1 MGMSAHATLAATL
14 RYHAH
19 RRRGIQP
26 AARAARRSRAC
37 VMSASA
43 GEESSST
50 MSSVDPDDGAWLVTG
65 AAGFIGSH
73 VVERLL
79 RSGAKVIAIDNID
92 ENGPYPVEWKEAN
105 VDLLADVAVKTRGKG
120 SRLVFARCDA
130 RDRARLHALFQGGD
144 ELPTGIDDLDS
155 LDEGDDEP
163 MPAVSRVIHL
173 GARSGVASAASD
185 PEGAVDANVASTA
198 VLLDLAARQHCAS
211 FTLASSGSVYG
222 ECHVDQSGE
231 PIASVENDSTSDPI
245 SPYAA
250 TKRAAELMARAYV
263 SPGSGGM
270 RVTVCRVFTVYGPR
284 GRPDMAVYRF
294 ITALQ
299 SGDRIFRFGDG
310 NSTWRDYL
318 HVDDV
323 VSGLISAAVRGET
336 AETAGVVDH
345 KPAFAIVNLASGT
358 PTRLGELID
367 AVARSV
373 GLDEA
378 SVGEMVLEK
387 PGRVGD
393 VGGTYADVSAARLLI
408 GWAPEVGLEDGVART
423 AGWYASEEARG
434 WGGGGGSE

>member
-1 MGMSAHATLAATL
+1 
-14 RYHAH
+14 
-19 RRRGIQP
+19 
-26 AARAARRSRAC
+26 
-37 VMSASA
+37 
-43 GEESSST
+43 

-79 RSGAKVIAIDNID
+79 RSGAKVIAIDNLD

-105 VDLLADVAVKTRGKG
+105 LDLLADVAVKTRESG

-198 VLLDLAARQHCAS
+198 VLLDLAARQNCAPS
-211 FTLASSGSVYG
+211 PSRRRGAST
-222 ECHVDQSGE
+222 
-231 PIASVENDSTSDPI
+231 ASATWTNRASRSHPWKTIPLRIRSRLTPLPNAPPSSWPARTSP
-245 SPYAA
+245 
-250 TKRAAELMARAYV
+250 R
-263 SPGSGGM
+263 GSGGM

-336 AETAGVVDH
+336 AETAGGVDH
-345 KPAFAIVNLASGT
+345 EPAFAIVNLASGT

-378 SVGEMVLEK
+378 SVGKMVLEK